1 MDDFRQYL
9 DEQLKDPAFKAEW
22 DSLEPEYQIIN
33 AIVSARKSNGLTQ
46 KELAARTG
54 ITQADISRLE
64 NGEANPSLKTIKRLA
79 AALGKKLQISFVDI
93 NKPARVAR

>member
-9 DEQLKDPAFKAEW
+9 DGQLKDTAFKAEW
-22 DSLEPEYQIIN
+22 DALEPEYQIIN
-33 AIVSARKSNGLTQ
+33 AIVSARKSNGFTQ

-93 NKPARVAR
+93 NAPARAAR

>member
-9 DEQLKDPAFKAEW
+9 DQQLSDPDFKAQW
-22 DSLEPEYQIIN
+22 DALEPECQIIN
-33 AIVSARKSNGLTQ
+33 AIINGRKENGLTQ
-46 KELAARTG
+46 KEFAARTG

-79 AALGKKLQISFVDI
+79 AAFGKRLQIALV
-93 NKPARVAR
+93 

>member
-9 DEQLKDPAFKAEW
+9 DQQLSDPDFKAQW
-22 DSLEPEYQIIN
+22 DALEPECQIIN
-33 AIVSARKSNGLTQ
+33 AIINGRKENGLTQ
-46 KELAARTG
+46 KECGARTG

-79 AALGKKLQISFVDI
+79 AAFGKRLQIAFV
-93 NKPARVAR
+93 

>member
-9 DEQLKDPAFKAEW
+9 DQQLKDPKFKEEW

-33 AIVSARKSNGLTQ
+33 AIINGRKENGLTQ

-79 AALGKKLQISFVDI
+79 AAFGKRLQIAFV
-93 NKPARVAR
+93 

>member
-9 DEQLKDPAFKAEW
+9 DQQLSDPAFKAEW
-22 DSLEPEYQIIN
+22 DALEPEYQIIN
-33 AIVSARKSNGLTQ
+33 AIINGRKEKGLTQ

-64 NGEANPSLKTIKRLA
+64 NGESNPSLKTMKRLA
-79 AALGKKLQISFVDI
+79 ASLGKKLQIAFV
-93 NKPARVAR
+93 